1 MPLDVNA
8 LIMWVIVSIAFIAI
22 VALLYTKV
30 SRTRARKIDEN
41 KDETPT
47 Y

>member
-8 LIMWVIVSIAFIAI
+8 LVAWVIVTIAFIAI
-22 VALLYTKV
+22 VAVLYSKI
-30 SRTRARKIDEN
+30 SREKKMDET
-41 KDETPT
+41 KDETPA